1 MKSLQC
7 SIKAVDRNASTMMA
21 HINDPYIK
29 NVLLKMLITTATG
42 GGERY
47 TRYLTPRGGVE
58 STRNLRPD
66 SVGDLRQSRG
76 RDTETLQLPFK
87 GKMKWRVYTSW
98 IPTLCNQIGECLLER
113 WMSADPAL
121 RPEAATTPPSILH
134 SFTAKTN
141 RFSAHN
147 LAYCFFLSPLKSGGF
162 ATRFANFCR
171 LERFAGR

>member
-76 RDTETLQLPFK
+76 KDTETLQLPCK

-98 IPTLCNQIGECLLER
+98 IPTLC
-113 WMSADPAL
+113 S
-121 RPEAATTPPSILH
+121 
-134 SFTAKTN
+134 
-141 RFSAHN
+141 
-147 LAYCFFLSPLKSGGF
+147 
-162 ATRFANFCR
+162 
-171 LERFAGR
+171 